1 MDQNILNHFSFFFHT
16 RAPSA
21 SSGQTP
27 VLDNLQG
34 RSRESLVSYYVTVS
48 QSVRVHATIDGHSL
62 LLGLLADAEEQ
73 GSLCHSASERQ
84 CSLCAETTRQDEVV
98 SEREVSWTEREAD
111 SANLTDIIWNIKH
124 DVLSAY

>member
-1 MDQNILNHFSFFFHT
+1 MDQNILNHFSFFFTLEPH
-16 RAPSA
+16 RPPRDKP
-21 SSGQTP
+21 P

-48 QSVRVHATIDGHSL
+48 LSVRVHATIDGHSL

-98 SEREVSWTEREAD
+98 SDREDSWTEREAD
-111 SANLTDIIWNIKH
+111 SANLTDII
-124 DVLSAY
+124 